1 MSASQQHQTSHR
13 PQPQQGEPP
22 GACRLVVSKR
32 GKNQCESEQAPGYDM
47 CPHHIA
53 AAARDYNE
61 IVAEASRAYAA
72 AVARALGEEA
82 GE

>member
-1 MSASQQHQTSHR
+1 MNHPSPNPSANPER
-13 PQPQQGEPP
+13 
-22 GACRLVVSKR
+22 AARCLKLVISKR

-61 IVAEASRAYAA
+61 IVAEAGRAYAA
-72 AVARALGEEA
+72 VVARALGEEA

>member
-1 MSASQQHQTSHR
+1 MNHPSPNPSANPER
-13 PQPQQGEPP
+13 APR
-22 GACRLVVSKR
+22 CLRLIVSKR

-72 AVARALGEEA
+72 VVARAIGEETP
-82 GE
+82 